1 MALPLKLGGFECNFV
16 MEGFG
21 NIPLFVTNEDDD
33 PPQLKLQD
41 VVGSNLVWKG
51 QFLQK
56 TKWIV
61 NGSGFEFMVS
71 NELIIGFHT
80 ICA

>member
-1 MALPLKLGGFECNFV
+1 

-21 NIPLFVTNEDDD
+21 NIPLLVTNEDDD

-41 VVGSNLVWKG
+41 VVGSSLVWKG

-56 TKWIV
+56 TK
-61 NGSGFEFMVS
+61 
-71 NELIIGFHT
+71 
-80 ICA
+80 

>member
-1 MALPLKLGGFECNFV
+1 
-16 MEGFG
+16 
-21 NIPLFVTNEDDD
+21 
-33 PPQLKLQD
+33 LKLQD